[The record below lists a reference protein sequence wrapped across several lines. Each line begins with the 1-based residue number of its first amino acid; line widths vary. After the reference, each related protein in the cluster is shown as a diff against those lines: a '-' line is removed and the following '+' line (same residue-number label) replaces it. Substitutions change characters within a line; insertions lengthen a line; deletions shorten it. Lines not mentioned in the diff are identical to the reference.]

1 MLNLLNVEYF
11 QNTVSFS
18 ELDKNSSDVAAEG
31 AILNEMLEIVA
42 KRQALRPSLD
52 AAAAA
57 AALPP
62 LATMTPRSKD
72 VSDVSTDE
80 QELEEEEEEEALE
93 DAGIERDCVAVAG
106 RASTSSGRNS
116 SSNRERCLNN
126 RSISVGS
133 GHGQG
138 TAAVVGGGRGFAG
151 SCSLLLGL
159 LLLLASLYYYELL
172 LDCFNFY

>member
-1 MLNLLNVEYF
+1 MSL
-11 QNTVSFS
+11 S

-57 AALPP
+57 AAASVGGAAAALP
-62 LATMTPRSKD
+62 PRSKD

-80 QELEEEEEEEALE
+80 QELEEELEELEE
-93 DAGIERDCVAVAG
+93 AGIERDCVAV
-106 RASTSSGRNS
+106 ASTSSGRNS

-126 RSISVGS
+126 RSYDSVGS
-133 GHGQG
+133 GRGQG
-138 TAAVVGGGRGFAG
+138 TAAAGGGGGRGFAAVP
-151 SCSLLLGL
+151 CSVLLGL

-172 LDCFNFY
+172 LECFNFY